1 MAHHSLASLTLAAA
15 LALTACAPH
24 IGPPATAQQG
34 NTIAP
39 RALAPTKAPRPI
51 GKPETLRPGLNTW
64 TNPDGTVGAVFNDE
78 RMRP

>member
-1 MAHHSLASLTLAAA
+1 MTRPTTLAISLAAA
-15 LALTACAPH
+15 LTLTACAPH
-24 IGPPATAQQG
+24 TDTAATAQNHG
-34 NTIAP
+34 TVG
-39 RALAPTKAPRPI
+39 LAAIGPTKPPRPI